1 MSQILLTDVREKFLE
16 FFNKN
21 NHTIVESS
29 NLVPNNDPTLMFTN
43 SGMVQFKNVFTGLEK
58 RIYKTATTSQK
69 CVRAGGKHND
79 LENVGYTPRH
89 HTFFEMLGNF
99 SFGDYFKEQAI
110 YYAWNLLTKDF
121 KIPKDKL
128 LVTVFHEDDNSFNL
142 WKKISGLN
150 ENKIIRI
157 STTDNFWSMGD
168 TGPCGPCS
176 EIFYDHGEK
185 LKGGPPGSREQDG
198 DRFIEIWNL
207 VFMQYE
213 QISKAKRI
221 NLPKPSVDTGMGL
234 ERMAAVLQGT
244 HDNYEIDHF
253 KRIMSSSAEL
263 IKNSINEKTI
273 ASHRVIADHLRASS
287 FLIAEGI
294 LPSNEGRGYVLRRIM
309 RRGMRHAHS
318 LGSKS
323 PIFHKLFNVLLEEM
337 KKSYPELTSGKDL
350 IIETLKNEEEKFSS
364 LLERGMKI
372 LDENLSKVK
381 NNTLPGS
388 IAFKLYD
395 TYGFPVDLTADILKT
410 KNIKVDNSSFEKEME
425 KSKALAR
432 ANWKGS
438 GDKSVDE
445 RWFKIREELEPT
457 EFLGYEFNKAEG
469 VVLKLSKNNKFVE
482 SASAGDKIDIITN
495 QTPFYGESGGQVGD
509 QGIIYTSECKINI
522 KDTQKKMGDLFVHS
536 GEIKKGKIKVGQSV
550 NLEID
555 VEKRNNSRANHSATH
570 LLHESLRR
578 TLGKHVTQKGSLV
591 SPDRLRFDF
600 SHNKPIADREMSK
613 INEVVNEIVKGSSEV
628 QTRIMTP
635 KEAIKMGALALFGE
649 KYGEEVR
656 VVFMGKENNNFFSTE
671 LCGGTHVKNTKE
683 IGKFKV
689 IRQSSIAS
697 GVRRVEA
704 LRDKQ
709 LEEFENYKYG
719 EKKEKS
725 KEAFET
731 IKLIMSKLKD
741 LGEKPKFS
749 KEDINLEEN
758 LTPKIKIL
766 TEQLKNAQVKFILND
781 TKKNK
786 IKDIKIKDFILRYQV
801 LDGLDT
807 KELRNVIDLGKKE
820 IKKGIVL
827 AFTITE
833 KKVGIAIGVTQD
845 LTKKYDSV
853 DLVKIAS
860 QLLGGKG
867 GGGRKD
873 FAQAGGID
881 QSKIEEAFKAILKE
895 TN

>member
-1 MSQILLTDVREKFLE
+1 MGQILLTDVRKKFLDY
-16 FFNKN
+16 FKKN
-21 NHTIVESS
+21 NHQIVESS

-58 RIYKTATTSQK
+58 RQYKTATTSQK

-110 YYAWNLLTKDF
+110 THAWNLLTKDF
-121 KIPKDKL
+121 GLPKEKL
-128 LVTVFHEDDNSFNL
+128 LVTVFNEDNDAFNL
-142 WKKISGLN
+142 WKKIAGLS
-150 ENKIIRI
+150 ENKIIKI
-157 STTDNFWSMGD
+157 STSDNFWSMGD

-176 EIFYDHGEK
+176 EIFYDHGDE
-185 LKGGPPGSREQDG
+185 LKGGPPGSKDEDG

-213 QISKAKRI
+213 QISKEKRI
-221 NLPKPSVDTGMGL
+221 DLPKPSVDTGMGL
-234 ERMAAVLQGT
+234 ERMTAVLQGT
-244 HDNYEIDHF
+244 HDNYKIDHF
-253 KRIMSSSAEL
+253 QKIIAASSDF
-263 IKNSINEKTI
+263 IKAPIDSRSI

-323 PIFHKLFNVLLEEM
+323 PVFHKLFEVLLNEM
-337 KKSYPELTSGKDL
+337 KNSYPELSNGSEL

-381 NNTLPGS
+381 NKTLPGP

-395 TYGFPVDLTADILKT
+395 TYGFPLDLTADILRG
-410 KNIKVDNSSFEKEME
+410 KNIKVDNNGFDKEME
-425 KSKALAR
+425 KSKTLAR

-438 GDKSVDE
+438 GDKSVE
-445 RWFKIREELEPT
+445 EKWFKIREELNPT
-457 EFLGYEFNKAEG
+457 EFLGYEFDKAEG
-469 VVLKLSKNNKFVE
+469 VVIKISKNGEFVN
-482 SASAGDKIDIITN
+482 SANSGEEIEIISN

-509 QGIIYTSECKINI
+509 QGYIFNSDCKIKIN
-522 KDTQKKMGDLFVHS
+522 DTQKKMGDLFVHY
-536 GEIKKGKIKVGQSV
+536 GKIENGSISVGQNI

-555 VEKRNNSRANHSATH
+555 KIKRKNSKANHSATH

-578 TLGKHVTQKGSLV
+578 TLGKHVMQKGSLV
-591 SPDRLRFDF
+591 SPERLRFDF
-600 SHNKPIADREMSK
+600 SHSKPIENQEIAK
-613 INEVVNEIVKGSSEV
+613 INKIVNDIVEGSSDV

-635 KEAIKMGALALFGE
+635 KEAVSMGALALFGE

-656 VVFMGKENNNFFSTE
+656 VVFMGKENNGFFSTE

-683 IGKFKV
+683 VGKFKIV
-689 IRQSSIAS
+689 SQSSIAS

-709 LEEFENYKYG
+709 LEQYERTQKQKKSLKETNLKEEIELVKNELQNFKIKPDYKDNIDLSENLKNLNKQLNRIKI
-719 EKKEKS
+719 ENIKKDKN
-725 KEAFET
+725 KNI
-731 IKLIMSKLKD
+731 IKDKKVGSMVIREQILKD
-741 LGEKPKFS
+741 FPPKELRS
-749 KEDINLEEN
+749 IIDQGK
-758 LTPKIKIL
+758 
-766 TEQLKNAQVKFILND
+766 
-781 TKKNK
+781 
-786 IKDIKIKDFILRYQV
+786 KDIKS
-801 LDGLDT
+801 G
-807 KELRNVIDLGKKE
+807 VIISVSIFED
-820 IKKGIVL
+820 
-827 AFTITE
+827 
-833 KKVGIAIGVTQD
+833 KVGLAVGVSQD
-845 LTKKYDSV
+845 LTLKYDAV
-853 DLVKIAS
+853 NLVKIGS
-860 QLLGGKG
+860 EILGGKG

-873 FAQAGGID
+873 FAQAGGANAEN
-881 QSKIEEAFKAILKE
+881 IEEVFKVLAKKI
-895 TN
+895 N